1 MTALDWVLV
10 VVWAGITLGGFFK
23 GAIRIVFGLGGVALG
38 LWLSVVT
45 GPDLA
50 KSLTGLV
57 NSEWLVLGLAHLLP
71 LIVVVLLCLLAGWGM
86 EKTLEALK
94 LGCVNRLLGAA
105 LAGTAAGVVL
115 AVLLVTAV
123 RLSPELA
130 AIEERSV
137 LLAHVRTAM
146 GWAGQEQDAENPEL
160 EAGDPEERDIDAPDP
175 EDQGA
180 EAPAATDE
188 AEAPEGDSIG
198 R

>member
-1 MTALDWVLV
+1 MTILDWVLV

-23 GAIRIVFGLGGVALG
+23 GAIRIVFGLGGVVLG
-38 LWLSVVT
+38 LWLSVIA

-50 KSLTGLV
+50 VSLTGLV
-57 NSEWLVLGLAHLLP
+57 NSEWLTLGLAYLLP
-71 LIVVVLLCLLAGWGM
+71 LVVVALLCLLAGWGM

-94 LGCVNRLLGAA
+94 LGCLNRLLGAG
-105 LAGTAAGVVL
+105 LAGAAAAVVL

-137 LLAHVRTAM
+137 LLARVQTAL
-146 GWAGQEQDAENPEL
+146 GWWGGEAQE
-160 EAGDPEERDIDAPDP
+160 
-175 EDQGA
+175 A
-180 EAPAATDE
+180 EAPAPTDE
-188 AEAPEGDSIG
+188 NEAADEESSG

>member
-1 MTALDWVLV
+1 MTVLDIVLV
-10 VVWAGITLGGFFK
+10 VVWTGITLGGFFK

-38 LWLSVVT
+38 IWLSVVV

-50 KSLTGLV
+50 LSLTGLV
-57 NSEWLVLGLAHLLP
+57 NSEWLTLAMAYLLP
-71 LIVVVLLCLLAGWGM
+71 LVVVALLCLLAGWGM

-94 LGCVNRLLGAA
+94 LGCINRLLGAA
-105 LAGTAAGVVL
+105 LAGAAAAAVL

-137 LLAHVRTAM
+137 LLARVQAAM
-146 GWAGQEQDAENPEL
+146 GL
-160 EAGDPEERDIDAPDP
+160 TGDPAEAKAQE
-175 EDQGA
+175 A
-180 EAPAATDE
+180 EAPAAADDTE
-188 AEAPEGDSIG
+188 ESSG